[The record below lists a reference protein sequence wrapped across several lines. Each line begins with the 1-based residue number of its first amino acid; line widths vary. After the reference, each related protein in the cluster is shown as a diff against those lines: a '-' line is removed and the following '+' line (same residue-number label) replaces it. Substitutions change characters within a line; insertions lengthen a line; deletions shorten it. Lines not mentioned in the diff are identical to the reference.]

1 MATLGVIAA
10 AINGQLIGDGDIRIH
25 GIAGIQAA
33 SEGEITF
40 LTHASYTKY
49 LPLCR
54 ASGVIVGKKTSL
66 DDVRGFN
73 VIIVD
78 NPDLAYIR
86 VAQMFEAPEPITPGI
101 DRLAYVSES
110 AEIAPGASIRP
121 FACIESGAVIGER
134 AVIHSF
140 AYVGSSCVIGEG
152 SVIHPHVTIYHDTKI
167 GRNVTI
173 HANTVIGC
181 DGFGY
186 TWDGEKH
193 AKIPQIGS
201 VIIEDDVEIGS
212 NTSIDRASLGTTV
225 IGKGTKIDNLVQ
237 VAHNVTIG
245 QNSIIVSQVGIA
257 GSARIGNNVV
267 LAGQVGVKDHTTVG
281 DGVMAGGG
289 TGITKDVPPGSLI
302 WGTPHAPHKEWMKL
316 QIYIKK
322 LPALFERIKK
332 IENKLPPEDNDDRH
346 K

>member
-1 MATLGVIAA
+1 MVTLGDIAA
-10 AINGQLIGDGDIRIH
+10 AINGHLIGDGGIPIHDI
-25 GIAGIQAA
+25 GGIQAA

-40 LTHASYTKY
+40 LTHVSYTKY
-49 LPLCR
+49 LAQCR
-54 ASGVIVGKKTSL
+54 ASGVIIGKKTSL
-66 DDVRGFN
+66 EDVKGMN
-73 VIIVD
+73 VIVVD
-78 NPDLAYIR
+78 NPELAYIL
-86 VAQMFEAPEPITPGI
+86 VAQMFAAPPSMLPGI
-101 DRLAYVSES
+101 DRLASVSTETD
-110 AEIAPGASIRP
+110 IAPSASIRP
-121 FACIESGAVIGER
+121 FACIESGVFIGER
-134 AVIHSF
+134 VTIHSF
-140 AYVGSSCVIGEG
+140 AYIGSNSTIGEG
-152 SVIHPHVTIYHDTKI
+152 SVIHPHVTIYPGTKI
-167 GRNVTI
+167 GKNVTI
-173 HANTVIGC
+173 HANTAIGS

-186 TWDGEKH
+186 VWDGTKH

-201 VIIEDDVEIGS
+201 VIIEDDVEIGA
-212 NTSIDRASLGTTV
+212 NVAIDRASLGSTV

-237 VAHNVTIG
+237 IAHNVTIG

-289 TGITKDVPPGSLI
+289 TGITKDVPAGSLI

-322 LPALFERIKK
+322 LPSLFERIKK
-332 IENKLPPEDNDDRH
+332 IEKKLPPEDNDDRH